1 MIQELGKFEYFKT
14 YKKVKV
20 VFLKDEENNY
30 IENLQML
37 IFLGDY
43 KDPVYATKLNSF
55 EFYET
60 TVFDRVRVWEK
71 IPFVHN
77 NVNHRVVKKIK
88 LKDSEMKKL
97 KGFLK
102 QFNLKTIEL
111 TFGEVIRS
119 INKVDG
125 SQFTERPKKNKK
137 VRKREQLILS

>member
-1 MIQELGKFEYFKT
+1 
-14 YKKVKV
+14 
-20 VFLKDEENNY
+20 
-30 IENLQML
+30 ML